1 LFLCRREGTAK
12 VIDETTVIAVLALAA
27 AGYLGLRFVTKE
39 RVRTQA
45 QLVRVRMRVLPYGDI
60 VSELETAARL
70 EEERLEKAYASAPLR
85 WALTGSWYTNLSPF
99 TLGFISFFIDW
110 FLIILCPTFFEG
122 FISGAPMIQA
132 DFVLWAVLMC
142 AFPALTLARTVQH
155 VIGWFL
161 LRRKYGVK
169 Q

>member
-1 LFLCRREGTAK
+1 

-27 AGYLGLRFVTKE
+27 AGYVGLRYATKE

-99 TLGFISFFIDW
+99 TLGFISFFVDW
-110 FLIILCPTFFEG
+110 FLILLCPTFFEG
-122 FISGAPMIQA
+122 YIAGAQMVQA